1 MTTQPVATALR
12 VGLLPTLPFQAGVS
26 MQVYASGLIEAL
38 EHVPGVRAEL
48 LTPPF
53 LGGPAPG
60 WSRSRWIRY
69 VAYPRWAASQRADV
83 YHVVDHGNAQ
93 LLWRLPRHRTAITCH
108 DLYPLAVALGRLRYA
123 GAPPR
128 ARMLATSLRLLALR
142 RAGMILAVSAHT
154 AEECRQ
160 YLGVPASRVR
170 VVYES
175 IATVFTA
182 PRETGTAAATRAAL
196 GMDGEDLI
204 VLHVGSNDPRKN
216 FSGVCATVAS
226 LRALTTRAVRLV
238 KVGAAFGERER
249 ALLRRHGLGPDV
261 VRHVGRVNDGWLLRL
276 YHAATVLLYPSFHEG
291 FCRPVVEA
299 MAAGL
304 PVVAGQ
310 AGAIPEVAAGAAALL
325 PPGDST
331 GMALAIADLAEPSRR
346 RDTMVA
352 AGRERSRRFLAPAH
366 GPTLAAAYQEV
377 AGA

>member
-1 MTTQPVATALR
+1 MTTKPVATALR
-12 VGLLPTLPFQAGVS
+12 VGLLPTLPFHAGVS
-26 MQVYASGLIEAL
+26 MQVYASGLLEAL

-53 LGGPAPG
+53 LGGTPPS
-60 WSRSRWIRY
+60 WRRSRWIRY
-69 VAYPRWAASQRADV
+69 VAYPRWAARQQADV

-108 DLYPLAVALGRLRYA
+108 DLYPLAVARGRLRFA
-123 GAPPR
+123 GAPAR
-128 ARMLATSLRLLALR
+128 ARQLATSLRLLALR

-175 IATVFTA
+175 IASVFTA
-182 PRETGTAAATRAAL
+182 PRESGTVAATRAAL
-196 GMDGEDLI
+196 GMDDDDLI

-216 FSGVCATVAS
+216 FAGVCATVAR
-226 LRALTTRAVRLV
+226 LRAVTDRVVRLV
-238 KVGAAFGERER
+238 KVGAPFGEREC
-249 ALLRRHGLGPDV
+249 ALLRTHGLGADI
-261 VRHVGRVNDGWLLRL
+261 VRHVGRVDDAWLLRL
-276 YHAATVLLYPSFHEG
+276 YHAASVLLYPSFHEG
-291 FCRPVVEA
+291 FCRPVAEA

-304 PVVAGQ
+304 PVVAAA

-325 PPGDST
+325 RPDDVA
-331 GMALAIADLAEPSRR
+331 GMALAIADLGEPSRR
-346 RDTMVA
+346 REGMVA
-352 AGRERSRRFLAPAH
+352 AGRERSRRFFAAAH
-366 GPTLAAAYQEV
+366 GPALAAAYQEM